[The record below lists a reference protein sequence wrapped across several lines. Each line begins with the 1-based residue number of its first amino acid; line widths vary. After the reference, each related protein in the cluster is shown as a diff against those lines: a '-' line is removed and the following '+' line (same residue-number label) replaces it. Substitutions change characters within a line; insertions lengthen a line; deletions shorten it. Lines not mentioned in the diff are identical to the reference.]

1 MRNVLLFSVSAVILA
16 GFGAGFA
23 SVMAQET
30 PIAIDYNAAPAFPSD
45 APRETTKAPVITPK
59 HATHRVTTNGK
70 TFRFVACR
78 ESRDVRGTQERR
90 CVAWNPKKGWSK
102 TAKWTPAYQLLGL
115 TGPLPQ

>member
-1 MRNVLLFSVSAVILA
+1 MRKVLILSVSAVVLA

-23 SVMAQET
+23 AVMAQEA
-30 PIAIDYNAAPAFPSD
+30 PIAVDYNAAPTFPSD

-59 HATHRVTTNGK
+59 HATHRVTSNGK

-102 TAKWTPAYQLLGL
+102 TAKWTPAYQLLSL

>member
-1 MRNVLLFSVSAVILA
+1 MRNILLFSVSAVILA

-23 SVMAQET
+23 AVMAQEA
-30 PIAIDYNAAPAFPSD
+30 PIAIDYNAAPSFPSD
-45 APRETTKAPVITPK
+45 APKESKAPVIAPK
-59 HATHRVTTNGK
+59 FATHRITTNGK

-115 TGPLPQ
+115 TGPIQQ